1 VKLLTRWL
9 DENIPDSPPPSV
21 VPNDYKLN
29 NLILA
34 PEDLAEVRAV
44 LDWEMASIGDPLLD
58 LGNSLAYW
66 IEACDPQDLKE
77 VMPTVTDAPGFM
89 TRRELMERYAHRSGR
104 DLSKVRFYVTFGYFR
119 LAVALQQIYARWK
132 RGQTKDER
140 FADFGKKVH
149 TLVLH
154 ASELAASGR
163 I

>member
-1 VKLLTRWL
+1 MECVIDTLAIYW
-9 DENIPDSPPPSV
+9 EG
-21 VPNDYKLN
+21 
-29 NLILA
+29 NLGA
-34 PEDLAEVRAV
+34 NGRP
-44 LDWEMASIGDPLLD
+44 LD